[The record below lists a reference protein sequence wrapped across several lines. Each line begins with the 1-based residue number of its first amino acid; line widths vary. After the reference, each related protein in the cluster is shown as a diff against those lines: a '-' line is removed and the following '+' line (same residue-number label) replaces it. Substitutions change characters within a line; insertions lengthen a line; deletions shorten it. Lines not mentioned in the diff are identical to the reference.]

1 MNKKELIEKA
11 KAGRV
16 DFEGNISVCS
26 IWNGTEM
33 VFYCAIYADKDGI
46 HACPEGSEEFIN
58 DFDPIGFDEIADET
72 YDLLSY
78 DISD

>member
-1 MNKKELIEKA
+1 MSKKELIEKA

-16 DFEGNISVCS
+16 DFNGNVAVDS

-33 VFYCAIYADKDGI
+33 VFYFVFYADKDGI

-58 DFDPIGFDEIADET
+58 DFDPIDFDEIAPET
-72 YDLLSY
+72 YDLLCY
-78 DISD
+78 DIV